1 MNSRERFLK
10 VINGEI
16 PDRVPVTLFIIEQ
29 GHFINYI
36 YPDLEKDNYIKGQL
50 KVIEIQ
56 KELGCD
62 VFVRLLYGST
72 PLWVMYG
79 GVNVDRETE
88 NWQIKKEEY
97 VRGATK
103 VEKFNI
109 KTPDGEI
116 YQEFS
121 TFYKGNG
128 TYFYNCTVHP
138 VKTERDLDIII
149 KYEPR
154 MDKNYP
160 SKIKEHVSIIKKALG
175 DDGIIGIWSPH
186 GPYNNSASLIDL
198 NTLYSLFLYDF
209 KFYEKL
215 MNFSIERFV
224 DYVNAINDSGVD
236 VHCIG
241 ANVAGGFIGKQLF
254 DKYILPFEK
263 KYIDIVQSKG
273 IPALYHNCG
282 QIMNFVESYI
292 EVGASLVEPFSPFP
306 LGDGNLADA
315 KARSNG
321 RYVIFGNVDQVNI
334 LLKSSI
340 DEIKRVTKET
350 VETGKPG
357 GKFVLQSADFIEYG
371 TPIENLKAYV
381 ETGIE
386 YGYYD

>member
-36 YPDLEKDNYIKGQL
+36 YPELKPEDYIEGQL

-79 GVNVDRETE
+79 GVNTDRETE
-88 NWQIKKEEY
+88 NWEIHCEEY
-97 VRGATK
+97 ERGNTK
-103 VEKFNI
+103 VKKYKI
-109 KTPDGEI
+109 RTPEGEI

-138 VKTERDLDIII
+138 VKNEKDLDIII
-149 KYEPR
+149 KYEPK
-154 MDKNYP
+154 MDPQYP
-160 SKIKEHVSIIKKALG
+160 AKIKEHVSIIKKALG
-175 DDGIIGIWSPH
+175 NDGIIGIWSPH

-198 NTLYSLFLYDF
+198 NTLYSLFLYDYP
-209 KFYEKL
+209 FYEKI
-215 MNFSIERFV
+215 MNFSIDRFV
-224 DYVNAINDSGVD
+224 DYVNAISDSGVD

-241 ANVAGGFIGKQLF
+241 ANVAGGFIGKKLF
-254 DKYILPFEK
+254 DQYILPFEK
-263 KYIDIVQSKG
+263 KYMDIVQSKG

-282 QIMNFVESYI
+282 EIMNYVESYI
-292 EVGASLVEPFSPFP
+292 EVGPKLVEPFSPYP
-306 LGDGNLADA
+306 LGDGDLAEA
-315 KARSNG
+315 KRRSQG
-321 RYVIFGNVDQVNI
+321 KYVIFGNVDQVN
-334 LLKSSI
+334 LLLPGPI
-340 DEIKRVTKET
+340 ERIKKVTKKT
-350 VETGKPG
+350 VEIGKQG

-386 YGYYD
+386 YGGY